1 MPGAGDGSSQVKC
14 EGWTNVWTQDVSRW
28 SYNDNTS
35 GAPSGLPAGAGTW
48 LQLLS
53 FTLDNIQIST
63 QFEERDDCC
72 WQGAVVLWLC
82 LQIRLK

>member
-1 MPGAGDGSSQVKC
+1 MFGPKMSLDGATMTTPAG
-14 EGWTNVWTQDVSRW
+14 RL
-28 SYNDNTS
+28 
-35 GAPSGLPAGAGTW
+35 LPAGAGTW